1 MIDDSSGLGK
11 GMSEPPLQQSV
22 KKALRLALVLAFV
35 FLTLLILLLALKLT
49 ESALN
54 IWQMLD
60 RLSPAL
66 LAFYAAGLIGFV
78 LLTAALAWMLLRT
91 RRKPLA
97 KTEKTPAF
105 PLDKAG
111 LELALRSADE
121 RGIDTAGARREVD
134 ELAHRTAAAT
144 PYVVFFGP
152 VSAGKSALIRA
163 ITGKP
168 GIDVDPRAGT
178 TRQIAHYRFGGGEAR
193 ELMLTDAP
201 GILDMDEERV
211 RTAREEARRA
221 DLVVYVC
228 DGELTRDQHT
238 ETQALQALGRP
249 MLLAL
254 NKRDRYSDADLA
266 MITERLHQQ
275 LPGVPVVAVQ
285 AGGTERVI
293 QLGADGSETAL
304 ERERTPLFEPL
315 MTAIE
320 ARIDIEGEHLSRQ
333 RDASLLHL
341 GAEKLDTAT
350 REHRMREGE
359 VLVRQYARKAMLGAM
374 AAVSPGTDILIQ
386 GYLGTQMVRELARL
400 HEVKVQQADLERLVA
415 LASKHLGRRITLLL
429 ALTGNVLKAFPGVGT
444 VTGGLM
450 HAVAYGMIFE
460 GLGRAVARTL
470 LEDGA
475 LETQQALNYFEETIS
490 GNLEGRAKH
499 FARLALEEFKAQR

>member
-1 MIDDSSGLGK
+1 MIK
-11 GMSEPPLQQSV
+11 PPLQQSV
-22 KKALRLALVLAFV
+22 KKALLLVLVLAFV

-66 LAFYAAGLIGFV
+66 LAFYAVGLAGFM
-78 LLTAALAWMLLRT
+78 LLTAVVIWTLLRS
-91 RRKPLA
+91 RHNPPDKA
-97 KTEKTPAF
+97 EKTPSP
-105 PLDKAG
+105 PLDRTG
-111 LELALRSADE
+111 LEQAMRNADA
-121 RGIDTAGARREVD
+121 RGIDTAEAQREVD
-134 ELAHRTAAAT
+134 ELAHRVAAAT

-152 VSAGKSALIRA
+152 ASAGKSALLRA
-163 ITGKP
+163 ITGRS
-168 GIDVDPRAGT
+168 GINVDPRAGT
-178 TRQIAHYRFGGGEAR
+178 TRQIAHYRFGGGDAR

-211 RTAREEARRA
+211 RTAREEAHRA

-228 DGELTRDQHT
+228 EGELTRDQYT
-238 ETQALQALGRP
+238 EVQALQALERP

-254 NKRDRYSDADLA
+254 NKRDRFSDTDLA

-275 LPGVPVVAVQ
+275 LPGVSVVAVQ

-293 QLGADGSETAL
+293 QVGADGCETAL
-304 ERERTPLFEPL
+304 ERERTPLIEPL
-315 MTAIE
+315 ITAIE
-320 ARIDIEGEHLSRQ
+320 ARIDTEGEYLSQQ
-333 RDASLLHL
+333 RDASLLRL
-341 GAEKLDTAT
+341 GADKLDAAV
-350 REHRMREGE
+350 REHRVREGE
-359 VLVRQYARKAMLGAM
+359 ALVRQYARKAMLGAM

-386 GYLGTQMVRELARL
+386 GYLGTQMVRELVHL
-400 HEVKVQQADLERLVA
+400 HEVKVRQTDLERLVS
-415 LASKHLGRRITLLL
+415 LASEHLGRRITLLL

-475 LETQQALNYFEETIS
+475 FETQQALDYFEETIS